1 MRLPMLLRDPVHDLV
16 RFEAE
21 EEEIVPALLD
31 APEVQRLRRIRQLGV
46 THLVFPGAEHSR
58 FTHAIGA
65 AHVMV
70 RLIRR
75 LREIHDELPFW
86 QRLASD
92 RARDALAA
100 ALLHDLGHGPYS
112 HLFEEAIPGAPHH
125 ESWSLAIV
133 RDPGTRVHQVLAAR
147 DSGLPERVASLI
159 SGGDEDSHDAPGA
172 SAYPLPYLA
181 HAVSG
186 TVDVDRCDYLLRDAH
201 MTGVRY
207 GLFDLDWLLRS
218 IRFSPVGVGPGDG
231 GPRLAID
238 GMKGLPAIEG
248 FFLARRFMFEQVYLH
263 KATRAAEVLIKA
275 IFARAA
281 RALEDGTRL
290 PFVPEAIRLASRKAP
305 VPLGAYLDLD
315 DVVVGAAFAAW
326 ESCDDPVLADL
337 CRRLRHRR
345 LGKTIAIYD
354 AGGPGDEAAAI
365 ARVVGAA
372 RERTLAAGLDPDLH
386 VYVDVAEDGGG
397 FGDVAASAQAQ
408 LEVVFGDLRARPLAE
423 VSPMLASL
431 RNTPIRRVR
440 VVVPPEIRD
449 ELAQALGGTP
459 ATAPVSALVSAR

>member
-1 MRLPMLLRDPVHDLV
+1 MLLRDPVHDLV

-31 APEVQRLRRIRQLGV
+31 TPEVQRLRRIRQLGV

-58 FTHAIGA
+58 FTHALGA

-125 ESWSLAIV
+125 ETWSLAIV
-133 RDPGTRVHQVLAAR
+133 RDSGTRVHQVLAAR
-147 DSGLPERVASLI
+147 DPGLPERVASLI
-159 SGGDEDSHDAPGA
+159 SGGEPGEHGERG

-181 HAVSG
+181 NAVSG

-218 IRFSPVGVGPGDG
+218 IRFSPVGGARDA

-281 RALEDGTRL
+281 RTLEDGTKL

-354 AGGPGDEAAAI
+354 TGGAGDEAAAI
-365 ARVVGAA
+365 ARVVDAA

-386 VYVDVAEDGGG
+386 VYVDVAEDGGAL
-397 FGDVAASAQAQ
+397 GDDAASPQGQ
-408 LEVVFGDLRARPLAE
+408 LEVVFGDQRVRPLTQ

-431 RNTPIRRVR
+431 RSTPIRRVR

-449 ELAQALGGTP
+449 ELATALG
-459 ATAPVSALVSAR
+459 AASPVH

>member
-1 MRLPMLLRDPVHDLV
+1 MRDPMLLRDPVHDLV

-65 AHVMV
+65 AHVMS
-70 RLIRR
+70 RLARR
-75 LREIHDELPFW
+75 LREIDGELPFW

-112 HLFEEAIPGAPHH
+112 HLYEEAIPGAPHH

-147 DSGLPERVASLI
+147 DPGLPERVASLI
-159 SGGDEDSHDAPGA
+159 SGGEEEGGPKHGGEP
-172 SAYPLPYLA
+172 YPLPYLA

-186 TVDVDRCDYLLRDAH
+186 TLDVDRCDYLLRDAH

-218 IRFSPVGVGPGDG
+218 IRFSPPEADG
-231 GPRLAID
+231 RGPRLAID

-281 RALEDGTRL
+281 RALRDGTPL
-290 PFVPEAIRLASRKAP
+290 PFVPAAIRRASRGETP
-305 VPLGAYLDLD
+305 TLGEYLDLD
-315 DVVVGAAFAAW
+315 DVMVGAAFAAW
-326 ESCDDPVLADL
+326 ESATDPVLADL
-337 CRRLRHRR
+337 CRRLRARR

-354 AGGPGDEAAAI
+354 SPDEAAAI
-365 ARVVGAA
+365 ARVVEAA
-372 RERTLAAGLDPDLH
+372 RARTLAAGLDPDSH
-386 VYVDVAEDGGG
+386 VAVDVAEDGGAL
-397 FGDVAASAQAQ
+397 GDDDAGQ
-408 LEVVFGDLRARPLAE
+408 LEVVFGGGQVRPLPQ
-423 VSPMLASL
+423 VSPMLRSL
-431 RNTPIRRVR
+431 RSAPIRRVR

-449 ELAQALGGTP
+449 ELVAAL
-459 ATAPVSALVSAR
+459 A

>member
-1 MRLPMLLRDPVHDLV
+1 
-16 RFEAE
+16 
-21 EEEIVPALLD
+21 
-31 APEVQRLRRIRQLGV
+31 
-46 THLVFPGAEHSR
+46 
-58 FTHAIGA
+58 
-65 AHVMV
+65 MV

-125 ESWSLAIV
+125 ETWSLAIV
-133 RDPGTRVHQVLAAR
+133 RDSGTRVHQVLAAR
-147 DSGLPERVASLI
+147 DPGLPERVASLI
-159 SGGDEDSHDAPGA
+159 SGGEPGEHGERG

-181 HAVSG
+181 NAVSG

-218 IRFSPVGVGPGDG
+218 IRFSPVSGGGG
-231 GPRLAID
+231 AGGAREAGPRLAID

-281 RALEDGTRL
+281 RALEDGTQL
-290 PFVPEAIRLASRKAP
+290 PFVPEAIRLASRGAP

-326 ESCDDPVLADL
+326 ESCSDPVLADL

-354 AGGPGDEAAAI
+354 ATGNSGASDEAAAI
-365 ARVVGAA
+365 ARVVDAA

-386 VYVDVAEDGGG
+386 VYVDVAEDGGAL
-397 FGDVAASAQAQ
+397 GDDTSSAQGQ
-408 LEVVFGDLRARPLAE
+408 LEVVFGDLRARPLTQ

-449 ELAQALGGTP
+449 ELAAALGASSP
-459 ATAPVSALVSAR
+459 TAG

>member
-1 MRLPMLLRDPVHDLV
+1 MLLRDPVHDLV

-31 APEVQRLRRIRQLGV
+31 TPEVQRLRRIRQLGV

-65 AHVMV
+65 AHVMA
-70 RLIRR
+70 RLGRR
-75 LREIHDELPFW
+75 LREIDGELPFW

-147 DSGLPERVASLI
+147 DPGLPDRVASLI
-159 SGGDEDSHDAPGA
+159 AGGHEGCEP
-172 SAYPLPYLA
+172 YPLPYLA

-186 TVDVDRCDYLLRDAH
+186 TLDVDRCDYLLRDAH

-218 IRFSPVGVGPGDG
+218 IRFSPPAADG
-231 GPRLAID
+231 GAPRLAID

-281 RALEDGTRL
+281 RVLEAGTPL
-290 PFVPEAIRLASRKAP
+290 PFVPTAIRRASRGETP
-305 VPLGAYLDLD
+305 TLGEYLELD
-315 DVVVGAAFAAW
+315 DVMVGAAFAAW
-326 ESCDDPVLADL
+326 ESADDPPLADL
-337 CRRLRHRR
+337 CKRLRARH

-354 AGGPGDEAAAI
+354 SPDEPAAI
-365 ARVVGAA
+365 ARVVEAA
-372 RERTLAAGLDPDLH
+372 RERTAAAGLDPDLH
-386 VYVDVAEDGGG
+386 VAVDVAEDGGAL
-397 FGDVAASAQAQ
+397 GDDDAGQ
-408 LEVVFGDLRARPLAE
+408 LEVVFGGGQVRPLPQ
-423 VSPMLASL
+423 VSPMLRSL
-431 RNTPIRRVR
+431 RSAPIRRVR

-449 ELAQALGGTP
+449 EL
-459 ATAPVSALVSAR
+459 VSALG